1 MKGYGLD
8 KVCWRGS
15 QQKGFQVKSFYKA
28 LILQNAE
35 VGPWKNIW
43 KPKVPL
49 RVAFFVWTAVMD
61 RILTTDNLRRGR
73 VIILDWCCM
82 GKNSG
87 ESPSHLLLDCSFA
100 RDLWNFIFSL
110 FGLQWVMP
118 KDVRDLLACWWDGK
132 GSSKIKELWNS
143 VPHCVFWCIW
153 CERNSRRAKKETSW
167 ILNGLFFT
175 PWWNGQMPQAWH
187 LFPLFLIFWIIVFCN
202 SFELCP

>member
-1 MKGYGLD
+1 MLSWGLNFIRPVQDWEEESISSFLDLLYSSSMKGYGLD

-87 ESPSHLLLDCSFA
+87 ESPSHLLLHCSFA

-118 KDVRDLLACWWDGK
+118 KDVRDLLACCWDGK

-143 VPHCVFWCIW
+143 VPHLLVLVHLV
-153 CERNSRRAKKETSW
+153 RAK
-167 ILNGLFFT
+167 L
-175 PWWNGQMPQAWH
+175 
-187 LFPLFLIFWIIVFCN
+187 
-202 SFELCP
+202 